1 MTGIRDFL
9 PGFRHFRP
17 PFDAP
22 IAPDQPFAVIGDIHG
37 RDDLLTVL
45 LAKLETEAP
54 GLPVVF
60 VGDYVDRG
68 PDSATVVNHLR
79 VLCRANPDM
88 YVALRGSHEAMFLKF
103 LETPAEAGPRWLFN
117 GGDKTLASFDVD
129 VPDDLADENNLV
141 RARDSLAD
149 SAGPELIN
157 WMRALPL
164 VWQSGNV
171 AVTHAGADPSQPIEP
186 RRGHGLLWGH
196 RDFLRKPRQDGL
208 WIVHGHYIVPEPAVD
223 MGRIATDTG
232 AYRTDCL
239 TAAII
244 TPGNVRFLS
253 T

>member
-9 PGFRHFRP
+9 PGFRRFRP
-17 PFDAP
+17 QFDAP
-22 IAPDQPFAVIGDIHG
+22 IVPEQPFAVIGDIHG
-37 RDDLLTVL
+37 RDDLLTAL
-45 LAKLETEAP
+45 LAQLETEAP

-68 PDSATVVNHLR
+68 PDSAAVLRHVRELCQVN
-79 VLCRANPDM
+79 PEKF
-88 YVALRGSHEAMFLKF
+88 VALRGNHEAMFLEF

-117 GGDKTLASFDVD
+117 GGDRTLASFGIDI
-129 VPDDLADENNLV
+129 PDDLWAENGLV
-141 RARDSLAD
+141 QARDRLVEC
-149 SAGPELIN
+149 AGAALVD

-208 WIVHGHYIVPEPAVD
+208 WIAHGHYIVSEPVAE

-232 AYRTDCL
+232 AYSTGRL

-244 TPGNVRFLS
+244 GPENVRFIG